1 MTSLDE
7 NTTDYYTRKEKT
19 QRDDMYSDTIS
30 DDDMWDSVSTHD
42 HTPSSD
48 THTNAS
54 TINNLYAHEPASQEP
69 RPHLRHRIV
78 RSTPPSAPPHQPT
91 ENLGYIAIRISKLD
105 LYLLFTLMCSILIT
119 SGAIIYNFNM
129 GIIIVATIFLFLTV
143 ERSKAQLCGIL
154 SRAHAVIERH
164 LMPRAEQSTRT
175 LARTPHFMNATAHRS
190 PLNPGQLGD
199 VHRLSPK
206 IGRNRSI
213 RIHASSPLSLIHI

>member
-1 MTSLDE
+1 
-7 NTTDYYTRKEKT
+7 
-19 QRDDMYSDTIS
+19 
-30 DDDMWDSVSTHD
+30 MWDSVSTHN
-42 HTPSSD
+42 HTPSSN

-54 TINNLYAHEPASQEP
+54 TINNLSAHEPASQEP

-78 RSTPPSAPPHQPT
+78 RNTPSGTSPHRPT
-91 ENLGYIAIRISKLD
+91 ENPGYVAIRISKLD

-129 GIIIVATIFLFLTV
+129 GIIIIAAIFLFLNV
-143 ERSKAQLCGIL
+143 ERSKVQLCGIL

-164 LMPRAEQSTRT
+164 LVPRVEQSTRT

-190 PLNPGQLGD
+190 PLTPGQLGN

-213 RIHASSPLSLIHI
+213 